1 MAAWPTLDSDQQ
13 REKIEE
19 LTSTVLAALPD
30 HWQQLAIEY
39 RQVGA
44 HIDVRTGLT
53 NENGETEVWEP
64 PVEAWHR
71 FQDLR
76 GGMYRDGEGTWFAAR
91 YVLDGP
97 ERFTMQYNTER
108 EPAFREPLGE
118 HDVAAEQHEFP
129 RDEAHMP
136 DWYRDKLTAVAAA

>member
-13 REKIEE
+13 AEKIEE
-19 LTSTVLAALPD
+19 LTSTVLAALPAD
-30 HWQQLAIEY
+30 WQRLEIEY
-39 RQVGA
+39 RQVGK
-44 HIDVRTGLT
+44 HIDVRTGVTL
-53 NENGETEVWEP
+53 ENGETAVWEP

-76 GGMYRDGEGTWFAAR
+76 GGMYREGEGTWFAAR

-97 ERFTMQYNTER
+97 EHFTMNYNNDH
-108 EPAFREPLGE
+108 EPAFREPLGSQ
-118 HDVAAEQHEFP
+118 DVEIEQHRFS

-136 DWYRDKLTAVAAA
+136 DWYREALTAAVAA

>member
-1 MAAWPTLDSDQQ
+1 MAAWPSLDSEQQ
-13 REKIEE
+13 QETLEE
-19 LTSTVLAALPD
+19 LTNTVLAALPAQ
-30 HWQQLAIEY
+30 WQQLAIEY

-53 NENGETEVWEP
+53 GEDGETEVWNP
-64 PVEAWHR
+64 PTEAWHR

-76 GGMYRDGEGTWFAAR
+76 GGMYREGEGTWFGAR
-91 YVLDGP
+91 YVLDA
-97 ERFTMQYNTER
+97 EKRFSIQYTER

-136 DWYRDKLTAVAAA
+136 DWYRHALTATAAA